1 MQWGRFVCPSC
12 YQKRKNP
19 IFELIYKALG
29 DFQVPVSNLLEVVLH
44 VKKAATFGVQKVNG
58 GQDICSRDTS
68 VGNEKNC
75 EKQAQSFNFIIN

>member
-58 GQDICSRDTS
+58 GQDICSRDLLLLLLHKYFTITITIT
-68 VGNEKNC
+68 G
-75 EKQAQSFNFIIN
+75 